1 MMSFYPKDSGK
12 QPNPNYV
19 PPASKKRKTME
30 NKYCLFCCHSM
41 SSDAPDGSEV
51 LVCFER
57 EGFEGKEIIVGED
70 ECCDNYNGYEF

>member
-1 MMSFYPKDSGK
+1 MTSFCPKDSGK

-19 PPASKKRKTME
+19 PPASKVNK

-41 SSDAPDGSEV
+41 SSDASDGSEV
-51 LVCFER
+51 IVCFER

-70 ECCDNYNGYEF
+70 ECCKNYN